1 MLAIT
6 QPERLCL
13 DALCAHSSAWHVLRR
28 DLNAA
33 GNCALTGMIVITSGC
48 ATLEPWASALGG
60 VVGGLIILPA
70 SLFVSHV
77 LKIDDPV
84 DAFAVWCLPIAEV
97 SLYHLQASIY
107 YSLCSRAPTH
117 RLKASCAS
125 VLSAEGSDSL
135 CATLCRCTALVAL
148 PESSGMR

>member
-1 MLAIT
+1 MLAS
-6 QPERLCL
+6 QLSP
-13 DALCAHSSAWHVLRR
+13 VLRR

-60 VVGGLIILPA
+60 VVGGLIILPS

-84 DAFAVWCLPIAEV
+84 DAFAVWRFPILV
-97 SLYHLQASIY
+97 MSQCCMLLLMCVHDPPL
-107 YSLCSRAPTH
+107 
-117 RLKASCAS
+117 
-125 VLSAEGSDSL
+125 LS
-135 CATLCRCTALVAL
+135 
-148 PESSGMR
+148 